1 MRRLSST
8 QSTTRDLGRRSAF
21 SLIELLVVIGII
33 GLLAAIGLPALR
45 GLMGG
50 NAVDAAKRQLID
62 DLALARQRA
71 MNERTTVYV
80 IFVPPGLNTLA
91 QPKQS
96 VTNLYN
102 LQLTSYALFTK
113 RSVGEQ
119 PGVVRPRYL
128 TEWRHLPDGVFIP
141 EFKFDPRP
149 ASLQMTNDFL
159 RSLPV
164 TNFSYFA
171 VAPNAALPP
180 SNNIPYRYLAFNAQ
194 GQLETPPLRDAAIGK
209 RDEVI
214 PLAKGSIFY
223 DAKNGSIDVQP
234 TPPGNYS
241 NNIIRVSA
249 LTGRARAF
257 QPEVR

>member
-1 MRRLSST
+1 MRELPSSRSST
-8 QSTTRDLGRRSAF
+8 CGFCRRSAF

-33 GLLAAIGLPALR
+33 GILAAIGLPALR

-80 IFVPPGLNTLA
+80 LFVPPGLESLP
-91 QPKQS
+91 QSKQS
-96 VTNLYN
+96 VTNLLH

-119 PGVVRPRYL
+119 PGMVRPRYL
-128 TEWRHLPDGVFIP
+128 TEWRHLPDGIFIP
-141 EFKFDPRP
+141 EFKYDSKALF
-149 ASLQMTNDFL
+149 LTNDFF
-159 RSLPV
+159 RGLPV
-164 TNFSYFA
+164 TNLLYSTN
-171 VAPNAALPP
+171 PRNSNLPL
-180 SNNIPYRYLAFNAQ
+180 SNTIPYRYLAFNAQ
-194 GQLETPPLRDAAIGK
+194 GQLEGPPMRDAAIGK
-209 RDEVI
+209 RDEII

-223 DAKNGSIDVQP
+223 DAKNGGVDVQP

-241 NNIIRVSA
+241 NNWIRVSA
-249 LTGRARAF
+249 LTGRARAQ
-257 QPEVR
+257 QPEIR